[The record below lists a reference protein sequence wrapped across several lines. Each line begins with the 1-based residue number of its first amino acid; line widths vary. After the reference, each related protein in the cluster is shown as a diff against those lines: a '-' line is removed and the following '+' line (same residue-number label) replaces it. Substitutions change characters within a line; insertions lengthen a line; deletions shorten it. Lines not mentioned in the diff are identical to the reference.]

1 MLKHF
6 LSTIIISLTF
16 SFVLQAK
23 DLTNQEIE
31 NWLSAS
37 PEISTWLNKHKAI
50 LNSEEKINFLESS
63 PKQVSDYAN
72 RVLKK
77 HDLYAPLKANLNQ
90 YGFSNLDRFFE
101 VQTQI
106 VQAYMAVSV
115 EQANIPSSM
124 NQELLNALADL
135 EKAEGLTAEQK
146 AQMKKQ
152 MTQMMG
158 QVMKM
163 QGSPKNQNDREKIT
177 PYLDKISAAFEQ
189 FQ

>member
-1 MLKHF
+1 MLKH
-6 LSTIIISLTF
+6 LSTIIIGLVL
-16 SFVLQAK
+16 SFAVQAK

-31 NWLSAS
+31 NWLKAS
-37 PEISTWLNKHKAI
+37 PAISSWLNKHKAI
-50 LNSEEKINFLESS
+50 LNSEEQINFLESS
-63 PKQVSDYAN
+63 PQQVSDYAN

-77 HDLYAPLKANLNQ
+77 HNLYAPLKANLSQ
-90 YGFSNLDRFFE
+90 YGFNNLDRFFE

-135 EKAEGLTAEQK
+135 EKAEGLTADQK
-146 AQMKKQ
+146 SQMKKQ
-152 MTQMMG
+152 MMQMMG

-163 QGSPKNQNDREKIT
+163 QGTPKNQQDRKKIT